1 MAQPIQS
8 YAGHAADALQ
18 QANLQRGNAGLNSP
32 VPAVKNASDTGRY
45 TKTVFNPQTEV
56 AEAQTMS
63 RMKQDINSAAAGQS
77 VNTERVV
84 DNQVLEASQKQFDA
98 QTKLAEHVSQMA
110 YASGN
115 FASIAQMA
123 EAGDRVKRH
132 AALQTLQANG
142 INTFPGI
149 PDIG

>member
-32 VPAVKNASDTGRY
+32 VPPVKNAADNGRY
-45 TKTVFNPQTEV
+45 TKPTFNPQTEV
-56 AEAQTMS
+56 GQAQMMNK
-63 RMKQDINSAAAGQS
+63 MKQDITSANAGQS
-77 VNTERVV
+77 ANAERVV
-84 DNQVLEASQKQFDA
+84 DNKVLADSQQEFNS
-98 QTKLAEHVSQMA
+98 QTKLAEHVSQMV

-115 FASIAQMA
+115 FQAIEQMA
-123 EAGDRVKRH
+123 LAGDKVKRDV
-132 AALQTLQANG
+132 ALQTLQSNG

-149 PDIG
+149 PNID

>member
-18 QANLQRGNAGLNSP
+18 QANVQRGNAGMNSL
-32 VPAVKNASDTGRY
+32 VPPIKNAADNGRY
-45 TKTVFNPQTEV
+45 TKPTFNPQTEV
-56 AEAQTMS
+56 AQAQVMNK
-63 RMKQDINSAAAGQS
+63 MKQDITSATAGQS
-77 VNTERVV
+77 ANAERVV
-84 DNQVLEASQKQFDA
+84 DNKVLAASQQMFNS
-98 QTKLAEHVSQMA
+98 QTKLAEHVSQMVF
-110 YASGN
+110 ASGQGQ
-115 FASIAQMA
+115 AIAQMA

-132 AALQTLQANG
+132 VALQTLQSNG